1 MQVSEFDVNRWNS
14 SQHSIVIEGPQF
26 RVAGEVDKRSG
37 AIDLVMQIKN
47 CRFPDALVWLERQF
61 GRGTARA
68 AAIEQVNITAAEVE
82 AARFKPPV
90 QSAGQWPAVRAEL
103 LKQTYLPSRLL
114 DELHEEGLV
123 YANAEGDAVFIER
136 DIKGDIGGAIKRGA
150 NGEFKRIENSD
161 AAAAFYVIY
170 PDNQVMQRPD
180 RIVITDTPIEALAKL
195 TIERTAPP
203 TQRNQY
209 QSLGGHSAVLEQSE
223 GIRQVSVALSRQA
236 GTDSVAEAIYQVI
249 PWATNEQPTVSHQ
262 GQLKAEIDELRSKLK
277 PLSDINKSQTRQQL
291 RRKGKSKDQGMGM

>member
-1 MQVSEFDVNRWNS
+1 
-14 SQHSIVIEGPQF
+14 
-26 RVAGEVDKRSG
+26 
-37 AIDLVMQIKN
+37 
-47 CRFPDALVWLERQF
+47 
-61 GRGTARA
+61 
-68 AAIEQVNITAAEVE
+68 
-82 AARFKPPV
+82 
-90 QSAGQWPAVRAEL
+90 
-103 LKQTYLPSRLL
+103 
-114 DELHEEGLV
+114 
-123 YANAEGDAVFIER
+123 
-136 DIKGDIGGAIKRGA
+136 
-150 NGEFKRIENSD
+150 
-161 AAAAFYVIY
+161 
-170 PDNQVMQRPD
+170 MQRPD

-236 GTDSVAEAIYQVI
+236 GTDSVAEAIYQVS
-249 PWATNEQPTVSHQ
+249 PWATSEQPTVSHQ